1 MPRKPASPRLPP
13 FVAPQLAILEDH
25 PPEGPGW
32 IHEIKYDGYRVIA
45 AITPMEVKLYTRSGL
60 DWTAKFASLVPA
72 FRKLNANALIDG
84 EVIVQDDKGLSR
96 FGLLQQGLSEG
107 GASSLRY
114 VAFDI
119 LSLDGEDLR
128 ARPLIER
135 KALLKKLMKK
145 ARAPLLYG
153 DHLSGD
159 AKTAYGE
166 ACRLNLEGLVSKRKD
181 APYVSRRDTSWIK
194 SKCLGRS
201 EFVIGG
207 YRPSD
212 KPGRAFASLL
222 LGENAPEGLVYRGRV
237 GTGFDARLL
246 ADLGQK
252 LKSRERTKSP
262 FLAVPRDIRNR
273 AHWVKPDLVAEIAF
287 TELTGDGHLRHPA
300 FIALRDDKQAGDVT
314 GEDRRRKSS

>member
-1 MPRKPASPRLPP
+1 MPRKPATTRLPR

-45 AITPMEVKLYTRSGL
+45 AITPKQVKLYTRSGL
-60 DWTAKFASLVPA
+60 DWTTKFASLVPA
-72 FRKLNANALIDG
+72 FRKLNATALIDG

-96 FGLLQQGLSEG
+96 FGLLQQALSEG
-107 GASSLRY
+107 NTSSLRY
-114 VAFDI
+114 VAFDL

-128 ARPLIER
+128 VKSLIER
-135 KALLKKLMKK
+135 KTMLKTLMKK
-145 ARAPLLYG
+145 AKTPLLYG

-159 AKTAYGE
+159 AKAAYGE

-212 KPGRAFASLL
+212 KPSRPFASLL
-222 LGENAPEGLVYRGRV
+222 LGEYTPNGLIYRGRV
-237 GTGFDARLL
+237 GTGFDMHVL
-246 ADLGQK
+246 ADLGQR
-252 LKSRERTKSP
+252 LKDREQAKSP
-262 FLAVPRDIRNR
+262 FREVPSDIRSK
-273 AHWVKPDLVAEIAF
+273 AHWVKPDLVAEITY
-287 TELTGDGHLRHPA
+287 TELTDDGHLRHPT
-300 FIALRDDKQAGDVT
+300 FINLRDDKQASEVT
-314 GEDRRRKSS
+314 GADRRAPT